1 MARAAQIHRTQRP
14 GQSLRWPWAG
24 LAAVLALAGAPAWA
38 GSATAESIWDRA
50 HALEQARQQVP
61 QGAVVTRERCQEI
74 EVGLDNIRYRCS
86 VEWRIPSEAG
96 PDPANVAPPGG

>member
-1 MARAAQIHRTQRP
+1 MARTPQLRRTQGP
-14 GQSLRWPWAG
+14 GRGLHWPWAS
-24 LAAVLALAGAPAWA
+24 LATALALAGGPAWA

-61 QGAVVTRERCQEI
+61 QGAVITRERCQEI

-86 VEWRIPSEAG
+86 VEWRTPSEAG
-96 PDPANVAPPGG
+96 PDPANLAPPGG

>member
-1 MARAAQIHRTQRP
+1 MAWAQRIRSHRRVVP
-14 GQSLRWPWAG
+14 PAG
-24 LAAVLALAGAPAWA
+24 LGMALGSLAAVLTGAPAWA

-74 EVGLDNIRYRCS
+74 EVGLDNIRYRCT
-86 VEWRIPSEAG
+86 VEWRQPSEAG
-96 PDPANVAPPGG
+96 PDPANPAPPGG